1 MKSLPLIFLGVF
13 FTLAFSWTGLILTAD
28 RQLADSD
35 SHLPATS
42 TFVDAEGNP
51 IAGPVYTDPETG
63 ELRVGDLQEN
73 EAVYPT
79 AFSGAALRGMQVYES
94 LGCLYCHSQQVRP
107 AGFGSDVARGWGNR
121 QSVARDY
128 IFHDRVMLGT
138 MRTGPDLA
146 NVGLRYTDLWQHQH
160 LFSPQS
166 VNDWSIMPAYD
177 FLYEVR
183 EIGARGPSPE
193 AIEPLDSWGI
203 PEGSEVIPSQR
214 ANDLVAYLMSLQQNY
229 ELPEAKFAQ

>member
-1 MKSLPLIFLGVF
+1 MKSLPLLFLGIF
-13 FTLAFSWTGLILTAD
+13 FTLAFSWAGLILTSN
-28 RQLADSD
+28 RQLNTSE
-35 SHLPATS
+35 STRPATS
-42 TFVDAEGNP
+42 VFVDAEGNP
-51 IAGPVYTDPETG
+51 ISGPVYTDPETG
-63 ELRVGDLQEN
+63 ETRLGELQPN
-73 EAVYPT
+73 ETVYPI
-79 AFSGAALRGMQVYES
+79 AMSGAALRGMRVYES

-107 AGFGSDVARGWGNR
+107 KGFGSDIERGWGRR

-146 NVGLRYTDLWQHQH
+146 NVGTRYTELWQHQH
-160 LFSPQS
+160 LYSPQS
-166 VNDWSIMPAYD
+166 VNEWSIMPSFA

-183 EIGARGPSPE
+183 ERDPGGSSPD

-203 PEGSEVIPSQR
+203 PEGVEVVATQR

-229 ELPEAKFAQ
+229 ELPEAKFAE